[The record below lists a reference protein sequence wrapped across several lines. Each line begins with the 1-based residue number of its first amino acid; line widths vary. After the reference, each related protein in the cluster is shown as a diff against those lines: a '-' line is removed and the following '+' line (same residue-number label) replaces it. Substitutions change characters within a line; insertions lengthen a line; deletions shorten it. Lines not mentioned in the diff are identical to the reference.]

1 MGPPSSDHRK
11 SPYGLVQVDNS
22 ESPPNDKS
30 PTSHRRNRPEN
41 PFPRLATYRNRK
53 YASFYVGNRPLLL
66 PGPSVAP
73 AATPSKRRGKKIEF
87 PLSGS
92 VFRLS
97 RPTDRSDRH
106 RTSAILCVFSRPTFS
121 VLIDFPVR
129 PLLSRQIGHFSEKSR
144 KKKIK
149 KIDSPRK
156 TRRTEKLYFSLT
168 FSAPTDES

>member
-73 AATPSKRRGKKIEF
+73 AATPSKRRGKKSNF
-87 PLSGS
+87 PFPAPFFDSPG
-92 VFRLS
+92 
-97 RPTDRSDRH
+97 RPTAPIATGPPPSYASFHARHFRSLSISPSGH
-106 RTSAILCVFSRPTFS
+106 SLAVKSAIFRKNP
-121 VLIDFPVR
+121 
-129 PLLSRQIGHFSEKSR
+129 EKKNQKNR
-144 KKKIK
+144 
-149 KIDSPRK
+149 
-156 TRRTEKLYFSLT
+156 
-168 FSAPTDES
+168 